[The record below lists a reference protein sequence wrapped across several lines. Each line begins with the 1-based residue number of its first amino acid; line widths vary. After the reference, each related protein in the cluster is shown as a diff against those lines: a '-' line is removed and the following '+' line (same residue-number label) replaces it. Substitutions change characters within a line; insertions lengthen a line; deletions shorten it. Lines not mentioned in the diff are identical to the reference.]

1 VRSVA
6 RLAVL
11 GALGT
16 ASSVSA
22 QDTPPKRV
30 ACDGRVV
37 SDIVIRTQGPSFGGV
52 FERSNL
58 LSALVSGAHV
68 TTSPDLV
75 RRFLLLEQG
84 KPCTSTLRADSER
97 ILRGQ
102 PYLAGASVE
111 TFDDGRGGV
120 RVEVVTT
127 DEISLVV
134 SGSVSQES
142 PYVTGVR
149 LGNSN
154 INGLGIYADGEWQD
168 GGFYRDGWRA
178 TAIDYQLFGRPFQL
192 GAEIERRP
200 IGGDWSG
207 ELRHPFF
214 TDVQRIA
221 WRAAIGSSL
230 DAFPF
235 LRPDSLDPSVSLT
248 RSFADIG
255 FVVRVGEPGRLS
267 LFGASL
273 SREVSIPSPDII
285 LVTDTG
291 IVPAPG
297 TSLDTRY
304 SRSRAARLNFLWGVR
319 NIGFKRVVGFDAL
332 TGAQD
337 VRTGFQLA
345 VLFGRSLSVLGTHD
359 DDILVS
365 SDVYAG
371 VGTAR
376 SFAAVQLL
384 GAGRQSYDANRWD
397 DILTSGRAA
406 WYFKA
411 SAPYTTVAS
420 TEWSGGW
427 RQRAPFQLSL
437 GEGRGGMRGY
447 SGTEL
452 PGGQRLLFRLEQRW
466 VFGNVR
472 GNADAAAGL
481 VGEAGRMW
489 AGDVPFGQTVPLKYS
504 VGTSLFAALPPGS
517 QRLWRLDLMFPLNRV
532 TGAGWELRLRSENN
546 TRIFWR
552 EPRDVER
559 SRERSLPQRI
569 FQWP

>member
-1 VRSVA
+1 
-6 RLAVL
+6 
-11 GALGT
+11 
-16 ASSVSA
+16 
-22 QDTPPKRV
+22 
-30 ACDGRVV
+30 
-37 SDIVIRTQGPSFGGV
+37 
-52 FERSNL
+52 
-58 LSALVSGAHV
+58 
-68 TTSPDLV
+68 
-75 RRFLLLEQG
+75 
-84 KPCTSTLRADSER
+84 
-97 ILRGQ
+97 
-102 PYLAGASVE
+102 
-111 TFDDGRGGV
+111 
-120 RVEVVTT
+120 VTT
-127 DEISLVV
+127 DEISLVA

-142 PYVTGVR
+142 PYVTAVR
-149 LGNSN
+149 LGSSN
-154 INGLGIYADGEWQD
+154 VNGLGIYAAGEWRD

-192 GAEIERRP
+192 GLEAERRP

-230 DAFPF
+230 YAFTF
-235 LRPDSLDPSVSLT
+235 TRPDGLDPSVSLT
-248 RSFADIG
+248 RSFADVG

-267 LFGASL
+267 LFGASI
-273 SREVSIPSPDII
+273 SREVSSPSPAII
-285 LVTDTG
+285 VVTDTG

-297 TSLDTRY
+297 TSLDTAY
-304 SRSRAARLNFLWGVR
+304 SASRAARLNFLWGVR
-319 NIGFKRVVGFDAL
+319 NVGFKRVVGFDAL
-332 TGAQD
+332 TGEQD

-371 VGTAR
+371 VGTPR
-376 SFAAVQLL
+376 SFAAIQLL

-427 RQRAPFQLSL
+427 RQRAPFQLNL
-437 GEGRGGMRGY
+437 GEPRGGMRGY
-447 SGTEL
+447 SGAEL
-452 PGGQRLLFRLEQRW
+452 PAGQRLLFRLEQRW

-472 GNADAAAGL
+472 GNADAAASL
-481 VGEAGRMW
+481 LGEAGRVW
-489 AGDVPFGQTVPLKYS
+489 AGDVPFGETIPMKYS
-504 VGTSLFAALPPGS
+504 VGTSLLVALPPGS
-517 QRLWRLDLMFPLNRV
+517 QRLWRLDLVLPLDRS
-532 TGAGWELRLRSENN
+532 TGANWELRLRSENN